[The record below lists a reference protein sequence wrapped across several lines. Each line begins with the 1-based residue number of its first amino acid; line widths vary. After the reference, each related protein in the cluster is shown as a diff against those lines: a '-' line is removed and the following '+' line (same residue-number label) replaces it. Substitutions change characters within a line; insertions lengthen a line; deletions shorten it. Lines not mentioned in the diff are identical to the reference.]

1 MMTDR
6 SSPKL
11 DRRRFALAGLA
22 VAGGAG
28 LLPGFAWGAD
38 APADNP
44 GPIPPRIKALY
55 KNAVTIDCLASPN
68 TFNVNYPV
76 GGKELS
82 PEQLRNVRASGLTA
96 VNMSV
101 GGPTPERTRERIAN
115 IKDDITRHPDTLMLI
130 RNHADIARA
139 KATGKLGIMLG
150 FQGLE
155 WMQDNLALIDEF
167 ADANVLIMQLTYN
180 QESSIGSG
188 SLSRDP
194 APGLEAVGREAI
206 RRITARRSIVDLS
219 HSHAQTALDAA
230 RESSKPIILS
240 HTGCRAV
247 YDHPR
252 SQPDEVFRAVAA
264 KGGVIGIYIMPF
276 LGVDTLGPSR
286 ALLTR
291 HILHAIKVAGEDHVG
306 IGSDTSI
313 TPILYDDGYRAE
325 LKRFIA
331 GRAGNNISAP
341 LEDSGMPFSTPG
353 LNTPRRLEVIA
364 WDLAQAGVK
373 DAVIA
378 KVIGGNFNRVFGEV
392 WG

>member
-1 MMTDR
+1 MMTDHEALN
-6 SSPKL
+6 PG
-11 DRRRFALAGLA
+11 RRRFALGGLA
-22 VAGGAG
+22 AVGGIG
-28 LLPGFAWGAD
+28 LLPGLAWGGD

-55 KNAVTIDCLASPN
+55 KNSVAIDCLASPN

-76 GGKELS
+76 GGRELS
-82 PEQLRNVRASGLTA
+82 PEQLRNIKASGLTA

-101 GGPTPERTRERIAN
+101 GGPTVERTRDRIAD
-115 IKDDITRHPDTLMLI
+115 IKADIVRHPDVLMLI
-130 RNHADIARA
+130 RNHADIAKA
-139 KATGKLGIMLG
+139 KASGKLGIMLG

-155 WMQDNLALIDEF
+155 WMKDNLDLIDEF
-167 ADANVLIMQLTYN
+167 ADANVMIMQLTYN

-206 RRITARRSIVDLS
+206 RRITAKRSIVDLS

-230 RESSKPIILS
+230 RESTRPIILS

-252 SQPDEVFRAVAA
+252 SQPDEVFKAVAA
-264 KGGVIGIYIMPF
+264 KGGVLGIYIMPF

-286 ALLTR
+286 ALVTR

-364 WDLAQAGVK
+364 WDLSQAGVK

>member
-1 MMTDR
+1 MTDHN
-6 SSPKL
+6 SPTL
-11 DRRRFALAGLA
+11 DRRRFALGGLA
-22 VAGGAG
+22 AAGGIG
-28 LLPGFAWGAD
+28 LLPGLVRAAD
-38 APADNP
+38 APADMP
-44 GPIPPRIKALY
+44 GPIPPRVKALY
-55 KNAVTIDCLASPN
+55 KNSVVIDCLASPN

-76 GGKELS
+76 GGRELS
-82 PEQLRNVRASGLTA
+82 PEQMRNVRASGLTA
-96 VNMSV
+96 VNMSI
-101 GGPTPERTRERIAN
+101 GGPTPERTRERIAD
-115 IKDDITRHPDTLMLI
+115 IKADIVRHPDALMLI
-130 RNHADIARA
+130 RNHADIAKA
-139 KATGKLGIMLG
+139 KASGKLGIMLG

-155 WMQDNLALIDEF
+155 WMKDNLDLIDEF
-167 ADANVLIMQLTYN
+167 ADANVMIMQLTYN

-230 RESSKPIILS
+230 RESTKPIILS

-252 SQPDEVFRAVAA
+252 SQPDEVFKAVAA

-276 LGVDTLGPSR
+276 LGIDTLGPSR

-353 LNTPRRLEVIA
+353 LNTPRKLEVIA

>member
-1 MMTDR
+1 MMTDHEAQN
-6 SSPKL
+6 L
-11 DRRRFALAGLA
+11 DRRRFALSGLA
-22 VAGGAG
+22 VAGGIG
-28 LLPGFAWGAD
+28 LLPGLAWAAD
-38 APADNP
+38 APADRP
-44 GPIPPRIKALY
+44 GPIPPRIQALY
-55 KNAVTIDCLASPN
+55 KNSVAIDCLASPN

-76 GGKELS
+76 GGRELS
-82 PEQLRNVRASGLTA
+82 AEQLRNVRASGLTA
-96 VNMSV
+96 VNMSI
-101 GGPTPERTRERIAN
+101 GGPTPERTRDRIAD
-115 IKDDITRHPDTLMLI
+115 IKADIVRHPDALMLI
-130 RNHADIARA
+130 QKHADIARA
-139 KATGKLGIMLG
+139 KASGKLGIMLG

-155 WMQDNLALIDEF
+155 WMKDNLDLIDEF
-167 ADANVLIMQLTYN
+167 ANANVMIMQLTYN

-206 RRITARRSIVDLS
+206 RRITAKRSIVDLS

-264 KGGVIGIYIMPF
+264 KGGVLGIYIMPF

-286 ALLTR
+286 ALVTR

-353 LNTPRRLEVIA
+353 LNTPRKLEVIA

>member
-1 MMTDR
+1 MTDHEALN
-6 SSPKL
+6 PG
-11 DRRRFALAGLA
+11 RRRFALGGLA
-22 VAGGAG
+22 AVGGIG
-28 LLPGFAWGAD
+28 LLPGLAWGGD

-55 KNAVTIDCLASPN
+55 KNSVAIDCLASPN

-76 GGKELS
+76 GGRELS
-82 PEQLRNVRASGLTA
+82 PEQLRNIKASGLTA

-101 GGPTPERTRERIAN
+101 GGPTVERTRDRIAD
-115 IKDDITRHPDTLMLI
+115 IKADIVRHPDALMLI
-130 RNHADIARA
+130 RNHADIAKA
-139 KATGKLGIMLG
+139 KASGKLGIMLG

-155 WMQDNLALIDEF
+155 WMKDNLDLIDEF
-167 ADANVLIMQLTYN
+167 AAANVMIMQLTYN

-206 RRITARRSIVDLS
+206 RRITAKRSIVDLS

-230 RESSKPIILS
+230 RESTKPIILS

-252 SQPDEVFRAVAA
+252 SQPDEVFKAVAA
-264 KGGVIGIYIMPF
+264 KGGVLGIYIMPF

-286 ALLTR
+286 ALVTR
-291 HILHAIKVAGEDHVG
+291 HILHALKVAGEDHVG

>member
-1 MMTDR
+1 MTDKNA
-6 SSPKL
+6 PTL
-11 DRRRFALAGLA
+11 DRRRFALGGLA
-22 VAGGAG
+22 VAGGIG
-28 LLPGFAWGAD
+28 LLPRLASAAD
-38 APADNP
+38 APADMP

-55 KNAVTIDCLASPN
+55 KNSVTIDCLASPN

-76 GGKELS
+76 GGRELS
-82 PEQLRNVRASGLTA
+82 PEQMRNIRASGLTA

-101 GGPTPERTRERIAN
+101 GGPTVERTRDRIAD
-115 IKDDITRHPDTLMLI
+115 IKADIVRHPDALMLI
-130 RNHADIARA
+130 RNHADIAKA
-139 KATGKLGIMLG
+139 KASGKLGIMLG

-155 WMQDNLALIDEF
+155 WMKDNLDLIDEF
-167 ADANVLIMQLTYN
+167 AAANVMIMQLTYN

-188 SLSRDP
+188 ALSRDP

-206 RRITARRSIVDLS
+206 RRITAKRSIVDLS

-230 RESSKPIILS
+230 RESTKPIILS

-252 SQPDEVFRAVAA
+252 SQPDEVFKAVAA

-276 LGVDTLGPSR
+276 LGIDTLGPSR

-353 LNTPRRLEVIA
+353 LNTPRKLEVIA

>member
-1 MMTDR
+1 MMTDHEALN
-6 SSPKL
+6 PG
-11 DRRRFALAGLA
+11 RRRFALGGLA
-22 VAGGAG
+22 AVGGIG
-28 LLPGFAWGAD
+28 LLPGLAWGGD

-55 KNAVTIDCLASPN
+55 KNSVAIDCLASPN

-76 GGKELS
+76 GGRELS
-82 PEQLRNVRASGLTA
+82 PEQLRNIKASGLTA

-101 GGPTPERTRERIAN
+101 GGPTVERTRDRIAD
-115 IKDDITRHPDTLMLI
+115 IKADIVRHPDVLMLI
-130 RNHADIARA
+130 RNHADITKA
-139 KATGKLGIMLG
+139 KASGKLGIMLG

-155 WMQDNLALIDEF
+155 WMKDNLDLIDEF
-167 ADANVLIMQLTYN
+167 ADANVMIMQLTYN

-206 RRITARRSIVDLS
+206 RRITAKRSIVDLS

-230 RESSKPIILS
+230 RESTRPIILS

-252 SQPDEVFRAVAA
+252 SQPDEVFKAVAA
-264 KGGVIGIYIMPF
+264 KGGVLGIYIMPF

-286 ALLTR
+286 ALVTR
-291 HILHAIKVAGEDHVG
+291 HILHALKVAGEDHVG